1 MTTAQIERTHKA
13 LDQCCRPVQN
23 DIWAI
28 LYARVTMV
36 GQIVSKLEASH
47 PAAVEEMMSFVTT
60 CERHPDGSV
69 ITNSGTLLWSAHP
82 PPGLTRAVGIYTLA
96 LASSAASA
104 MLTNQDG
111 FELLSK
117 PYCLQMPDAILAI
130 IGAEPTGEIA
140 AMYRSYVRH
149 TMMPL
154 CRRLANTLQEYSA
167 YMELPPKDWLEK
179 TYPEMSWRSYSNSVF
194 VQHWYTYTLSF
205 DRILAEW
212 SDGNFE
218 SIRPS
223 MAQPIGAMIRTVAW
237 SQERA
242 EAKQAEL
249 IGMTMV
255 AEVDD
260 GIFSR
265 IGGTQ
270 VSSFEAEE

>member
-1 MTTAQIERTHKA
+1 
-13 LDQCCRPVQN
+13 
-23 DIWAI
+23 
-28 LYARVTMV
+28 MV

-47 PAAVEEMMSFVTT
+47 PDAVEEMLSFVTT
-60 CERHPDGSV
+60 CERHPDGSA
-69 ITNSGTLLWSAHP
+69 ITNSGTLLWSANP
-82 PPGLTRAVGIYTLA
+82 PPRLTRAVGIYTLA
-96 LASSAASA
+96 LGSAAAA
-104 MLTNQDG
+104 MLANQDM
-111 FELLSK
+111 FEMLSK
-117 PYCLQMPDAILAI
+117 PYCLEMPDAILAI
-130 IGAEPTGEIA
+130 IGAEPTGDIA
-140 AMYRSYVRH
+140 SMYRGYVRH

-179 TYPEMSWRSYSNSVF
+179 TYPEMSWRSYTNSVF
-194 VQHWYTYTLSF
+194 VQSWFTYTLSF
-205 DRILAEW
+205 ERILAEW

-223 MAQPIGAMIRTVAW
+223 MAQPIGALIRTVGW